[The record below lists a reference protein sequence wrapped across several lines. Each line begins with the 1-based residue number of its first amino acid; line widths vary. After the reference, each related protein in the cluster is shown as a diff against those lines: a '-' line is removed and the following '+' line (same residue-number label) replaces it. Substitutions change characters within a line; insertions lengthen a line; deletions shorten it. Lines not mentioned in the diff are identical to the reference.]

1 MTKQRH
7 LVFSGF
13 PRVFLPFP
21 GLSKHNDRHF
31 QTPSFRGTAAQ
42 IYPTKLHIQF
52 LFAFVMPI
60 INGCLLEVSEKF
72 FKSKWYL
79 FYKIKPILAMPRF
92 WEPASQIDWGPTCTG
107 KDMTI
112 WSALTCIGKCPPC
125 VNLLPIISTSWTKLF
140 LNESI
145 A

>member
-72 FKSKWYL
+72 FFKANGIYFIRS
-79 FYKIKPILAMPRF
+79 
-92 WEPASQIDWGPTCTG
+92 SQSWQCQDFENLCPKLIEAQRALG
-107 KDMTI
+107 KT
-112 WSALTCIGKCPPC
+112 
-125 VNLLPIISTSWTKLF
+125 
-140 LNESI
+140 
-145 A
+145 

>member
-1 MTKQRH
+1 MVQTPHCKKNVNQTFVEIDIMTKQRH

-60 INGCLLEVSEKF
+60 INGCLLEVSDKF
-72 FKSKWYL
+72 FLKQMVS
-79 FYKIKPILAMPRF
+79 
-92 WEPASQIDWGPTCTG
+92 
-107 KDMTI
+107 
-112 WSALTCIGKCPPC
+112 
-125 VNLLPIISTSWTKLF
+125 II
-140 LNESI
+140 
-145 A
+145 